1 MTVLGFIID
10 QATEVEI
17 GAVMSAVRI
26 FRIARLFRLVR
37 FARGLNRLFTAFVLS
52 IPKLLNV
59 AAILILLLFLFT
71 VLGVQLFARVKFLD
85 PHGAHANFQS
95 FYRAFMTLVRSM
107 TGEAWNELM
116 HSLSRNAEFFLQT
129 QEDTCYDPNL
139 LDYPYEH

>member
-37 FARGLNRLFTAFVLS
+37 FCRGLNRIFTAFVLS

-59 AAILILLLFLFT
+59 AAILLLLLFLFS
-71 VLGVQLFARVKFLD
+71 VLGVQLFAKVRFD
-85 PHGAHANFQS
+85 PDGSHNVHGNFRN

-116 HSLSRNAEFFLQT
+116 HSLSKNEEYFIRRNGLM
-129 QEDTCYDPNL
+129 CYGSSL
-139 LDYPYEH
+139 LDVTK